1 LFTFVPQDRVLILGL
16 KEDPMEGFS
25 SPDRF
30 DSDERKATDRW
41 WASERGLEHVV
52 GDERTPMEC
61 VEHW

>member
-1 LFTFVPQDRVLILGL
+1 MLILGL